1 MVGRSLLFL
10 IAIFAFTG
18 SIVSA
23 ETVPSTDSAKPRF
36 QKIQSEIKEKR
47 NEEKRELIVQKAAI
61 VQAQNQELRDI
72 VKAKREE
79 MASEVKANREEL
91 RLQLDQLKDTRK
103 KMVAQNVDE
112 KLARANQQSTDR
124 MALALDRLDKLLDK
138 FSSRAATLEAEGKDA
153 TEVNATI
160 SDAESAIA
168 VAESAVASQAAKI
181 YTPEVVDE
189 NSLRS
194 SFGQTVKQLR
204 TDLKATH
211 DIVKAAKQK
220 VIDVAKALAK
230 LHSSVSSTP
239 STTPAVSPTD
249 SSSI

>member
-10 IAIFAFTG
+10 VAIFAFTG

-23 ETVPSTDSAKPRF
+23 ETVPSTDSAKPKPLKSQFER
-36 QKIQSEIKEKR
+36 KEER
-47 NEEKRELIVQKAAI
+47 RELMTQKAAI
-61 VQAQNQELRDI
+61 VQAQNQDLRDI
-72 VKAKREE
+72 VKARREE

-91 RLQLDQLKDTRK
+91 RLKLDELKDTRK
-103 KMVAQNVDE
+103 KMVAQKVDE

-124 MALALDRLDKLLDK
+124 MAAALERLDKLLDK
-138 FSSRAATLEAEGKDA
+138 FSSRAAALEAEGEDTA
-153 TEVNATI
+153 EVDTAI
-160 SDAESAIA
+160 SEAESAIT
-168 VAESAVASQAAKI
+168 VAETAVTYQAAKV

-204 TDLKATH
+204 NDLKATH

-220 VIDVAKALAK
+220 VIDVARALAK
-230 LHSSVSSTP
+230 LHPSVSSIP

-249 SSSI
+249 ASSI